1 MRKFIA
7 LIISLIL
14 AMFVLQAQ
22 TLIGEWQTHYSY
34 EKMQQI
40 VNAKGVA
47 FVVADGHLF
56 KYDPEDGNIKT
67 YTKINGL
74 NDSNIS
80 KIGYNKSEE
89 CLVIIY
95 ENANIDL
102 YYNDDKIINIPNLNL
117 SYSNLDKTVNDIKM
131 NESLAYVST
140 GFGFFT
146 INVSK
151 AEIKET
157 AVFNMSIESLCVFN
171 NDIYMSSDK
180 GIYKCSLDNN
190 IQDFSEWT
198 RFHVSQNYQY
208 SDYTFS
214 DKGIKQIFVYKDRLH
229 FLVPSIAVFYME
241 NDGSVHRNMQGKEIT
256 NVTSVNNDLYI
267 AYNNTSC
274 ICLPTSL
281 NSHNT
286 FYASEVLCADYAG
299 NNRYWITSSNNY
311 LSLTQINE
319 NDSQINYLNNQI
331 KPNGPLNNYGF
342 FLKFENNK
350 LMATGGGYFLD
361 RYNTPAQ
368 LSEYK
373 SDTGWT
379 VFSKS
384 QIDEVS
390 GEDARDFATVISE
403 PGKEDHLFV
412 TSWGEGIYEFN
423 DNKCIKLHNDDN
435 STLQDIFNGKHYIRV
450 DGLAYD
456 KNGNLWTT
464 NSFVSHAIK
473 VLKKDGTWT
482 QLYSPDL
489 ANIENLKSVM
499 VDRNNV
505 KWITTGNLKSG
516 FLLIDENNTFENTA
530 DDKYK
535 YVGNNKVNQQGAS
548 ISFRFLHSLVE
559 DKIGN
564 VWLATDTGPYV
575 INNSKDIFSKNIV
588 FNQIAI
594 PRNDGT
600 NYIDYLLNQV
610 DITCIAI
617 DGANRKWM
625 STSTSGVYLIS
636 SDGMETI
643 HHFTTDNSPLPSNNV
658 RSLAMDEENGVIY
671 IGTTHGILSYKSD
684 SQAGAPDYKNVSVYP
699 NPVREDYEGDI
710 VITGLMNN
718 STVKITDLNG
728 NIMKQ
733 GISLGGQF
741 IWDGRNQ
748 RGLSVKTGV
757 YLIFGSA
764 EDGSQGVVS
773 KVMIVK

>member
-7 LIISLIL
+7 LIISLTL
-14 AMFVLQAQ
+14 AQFVIEAQ

-34 EKMQQI
+34 ERMQQV

-56 KYDPEDGNIKT
+56 SYNPEDEHVKT
-67 YTKINGL
+67 HTKINGL

-80 KIGYNKSEE
+80 KIGYNKSED

-102 YYNDDKIINIPNLNL
+102 YYNDDEIINIPNLNL
-117 SYSNLDKTVNDIKM
+117 SYSNLDKTVNEIKM
-131 NESLAYVST
+131 HENLAYVST

-157 AVFNMSIESLCVFN
+157 AVFNMPIRSLCVFN
-171 NDIYMSSDK
+171 NDIYMATHR
-180 GIYKCSLDNN
+180 GVYKCSLNSN
-190 IQDFSEWT
+190 IQDFNEW
-198 RFHVSQNYQY
+198 VSFPISQHYNY
-208 SDYTFS
+208 SDYPIS
-214 DKGIKQIFVYKDRLH
+214 DVAIYQLFVYKDRLN
-229 FLVPSIAVFYME
+229 FLMPMSAVYYME
-241 NDGSVHRNMQGKEIT
+241 TDGKIHRNMQGKNIT

-267 AYNNTSC
+267 GYNSSQ
-274 ICLPTSL
+274 ICLPTSID
-281 NSHNT
+281 SHNT
-286 FYASEVLCADYAG
+286 IYASEVLHVDYAG

-311 LSLTQINE
+311 LSLAQINE
-319 NDSQINYLNNQI
+319 NDSQISYLKSQI
-331 KPNGPLNNYGF
+331 KPNGPLNNYAF

-350 LMATGGGYFLD
+350 LMTTGGGYFAD

-373 SDTGWT
+373 HDTGWT
-379 VFSKS
+379 TFSKA

-390 GEDARDFATVISE
+390 GEDARDFASVISD
-403 PGKEDHLFV
+403 PEDENHLFV
-412 TSWGEGIYEFN
+412 TSWGEGIYEFK
-423 DNKCIKLHNDDN
+423 DHKCIKLHNDDN
-435 STLQDIFNGKHYIRV
+435 STLQDIFNGDHYIRV

-482 QLYSPDL
+482 RIYSPDL

-530 DDKYK
+530 DDQYK
-535 YVGNNKVNQQGAS
+535 YVGNNKVNQQGTG
-548 ISFRFLHSLVE
+548 ISFYFIHSLVE
-559 DKIGN
+559 DKNGN
-564 VWLATDTGPYV
+564 VWLATDSGPYV
-575 INNSKDIFSKNIV
+575 IHNSKDIFSKNIV

-610 DITCIAI
+610 DVTCIAI

-658 RSLAMDEENGVIY
+658 RSLAMDEENGVVY

-684 SQAGAPDYKNVSVYP
+684 SEAGAPDYKNVSVYP
-699 NPVREDYEGDI
+699 NPVREDYDGDI
-710 VITGLMNN
+710 IITGLMDN

-728 NIMKQ
+728 IIMKQ

-741 IWDGRNQ
+741 VWDGRNQ

-757 YLIFGSA
+757 YLIFGST
-764 EDGSQGVVS
+764 EDGAQGVVS
-773 KVMIVK
+773 KVMVVK

>member
-7 LIISLIL
+7 LIISLTL
-14 AMFVLQAQ
+14 AMFVLDAQ

-34 EKMQQI
+34 ERMQQV

-56 KYDPEDGNIKT
+56 SYNPEDEHVKT

-95 ENANIDL
+95 ENTNIDL
-102 YYNDDKIINIPNLNL
+102 YYNDDEIINIPNLNL
-117 SYSNLDKTVNDIKM
+117 SYSNLDKTVNDINM
-131 NESLAYVST
+131 HENLAYVST

-157 AVFNMSIESLCVFN
+157 AVFNMPIKSLCVFN
-171 NDIYMSSDK
+171 NDIYMASQ
-180 GIYKCSLDNN
+180 GGVLKCSLNNN
-190 IQDFSEWT
+190 IQDLSEWVQ
-198 RFHVSQNYQY
+198 FPVSQYYNY
-208 SDYTFS
+208 SDYSFS
-214 DKGIKQIFVYKDRLH
+214 DRAINQIFVYKDKLH
-229 FLVPSIAVFYME
+229 FLVPMSAVYYME
-241 NDGSVHRNMQGKEIT
+241 SDGKVHRNMQGNAIT
-256 NVTSVNNDLYI
+256 NVTSANNDMYI
-267 AYNNTSC
+267 AYNSSQ

-281 NSHNT
+281 SSNKI
-286 FYASEVLCADYAG
+286 FYAPDIFHVDYAG
-299 NNRYWITSSNNY
+299 NNRYWITSIDKY
-311 LSLTQINE
+311 LSLAQINE
-319 NDSQINYLNNQI
+319 NDYEISYLNSQI
-331 KPNGPLNNYGF
+331 KPNGPLNNYCF
-342 FLKFENNK
+342 YLTYENNK
-350 LMATGGGYFLD
+350 LMTTGGGYYAD

-368 LSEYK
+368 LSEYRP
-373 SDTGWT
+373 DTGWT
-379 VFSKS
+379 TFSKA

-390 GEDARDFATVISE
+390 GENARDFATVISH
-403 PGKEDHLFV
+403 PEDENHLFV
-412 TSWGEGIYEFN
+412 TSWGEGIYEFK
-423 DNKCIKLHNDDN
+423 DHKCIKLHNDDN
-435 STLQDIFNGKHYIRV
+435 STLQDIFNGDHYIRV

-456 KNGNLWTT
+456 HNGNLWTT

-530 DDKYK
+530 DDQYK
-535 YVGNNKVNQQGAS
+535 YVGNNKVNQQGTN

-559 DKIGN
+559 DKNGN

-575 INNSKDIFSKNIV
+575 IHNSKDIFSKNIV

-625 STSTSGVYLIS
+625 STSTSGLYLIS
-636 SDGMETI
+636 ADGMETI

-658 RSLAMDEENGVIY
+658 RYLAMDEENGIIY

-684 SQAGAPDYKNVSVYP
+684 SEAGSPDYKNVSVYP

-710 VITGLMNN
+710 IITGLMEN

-728 NIMKQ
+728 NIIKQ

-757 YLIFGSA
+757 YLIFGST
-764 EDGSQGVVS
+764 EDASQGVVS

>member
-7 LIISLIL
+7 LIISLTL
-14 AMFVLQAQ
+14 ALFVLEAQ

-34 EKMQQI
+34 ERMQQV
-40 VNAKGVA
+40 VNAKGIA

-56 KYDPEDGNIKT
+56 SYNPEDEHVKT

-80 KIGYNKSEE
+80 KIGYNNSEE

-117 SYSNLDKTVNDIKM
+117 SYNNLDKTINEIKM
-131 NESLAYVST
+131 HENLAYVST

-146 INVSK
+146 INTSK

-157 AVFNMSIESLCVFN
+157 AVFNIPIRSLCVFN
-171 NDIYMSSDK
+171 NDIYMASEK
-180 GIYKCSLDNN
+180 GIYKCSLNNN
-190 IQDFSEWT
+190 IQDLSEWAS
-198 RFHVSQNYQY
+198 FPISQYYHY
-208 SDYTFS
+208 SDYPLS
-214 DKGIKQIFVYKDRLH
+214 DIGIYQLFVYKDRLH
-229 FLVPSIAVFYME
+229 FLVPMSAVYYLE
-241 NDGSVHRNMQGKEIT
+241 TDGNIHRNMQGKNIT

-267 AYNNTSC
+267 AYNYSQ
-274 ICLPTSL
+274 ICLPTSI

-286 FYASEVLCADYAG
+286 LYESDILYVDYAG
-299 NNRYWITSSNNY
+299 NNKYWVASRNKY
-311 LSLTQINE
+311 LSLAQINE
-319 NDSQINYLNNQI
+319 NDNQISYLKDQI

-342 FLKFENNK
+342 FLKYENNK
-350 LMATGGGYFLD
+350 LMATGGGYFAD

-373 SDTGWT
+373 TDTGWA
-379 VFSKS
+379 VFSKE

-390 GEDARDFATVISE
+390 GENARDFTSVISD
-403 PGKEDHLFV
+403 PEDENHLFV
-412 TSWGEGIYEFN
+412 TSWGEGIYEFK
-423 DNKCIKLHNDDN
+423 DNKCVKLHNDDN
-435 STLQDIFNGKHYIRV
+435 STLQDIFNGDHYIRV

-473 VLKKDGTWT
+473 VLKKDGTWARI
-482 QLYSPDL
+482 YSPDL

-499 VDRNNV
+499 VDQNNV
-505 KWITTGNLKSG
+505 KWITSGNTKSG

-548 ISFRFLHSLVE
+548 ISFRFIHSLVE
-559 DKIGN
+559 DKSGN

-575 INNSKDIFSKNIV
+575 INNSKDIFSNNIV

-610 DITCIAI
+610 DVTSIAI
-617 DGANRKWM
+617 DGANRKWIG
-625 STSTSGVYLIS
+625 TSNSGVYLIS
-636 SDGMETI
+636 ADGIETI
-643 HHFTTDNSPLPSNNV
+643 HHFTTDNSPIPSNNV
-658 RSLAMDEENGVIY
+658 RSLAMDEKNGVIY
-671 IGTTHGILSYKSD
+671 IGTTLGILSYKSD
-684 SQAGAPDYKNVSVYP
+684 AQAGASDYSSVSVYP
-699 NPVREDYEGDI
+699 NPVRADYEGGI
-710 VITGLMNN
+710 IITGLMNN
-718 STVKITDLNG
+718 TTVKITDLNG
-728 NIMKQ
+728 NLIKQ
-733 GISLGGQF
+733 GVSLGGQYT
-741 IWDGRNQ
+741 WDGKNAQ
-748 RGLSVKTGV
+748 GLSVKTGV
-757 YLIFGSA
+757 YLVLGST

-773 KVMIVK
+773 KVMVVK